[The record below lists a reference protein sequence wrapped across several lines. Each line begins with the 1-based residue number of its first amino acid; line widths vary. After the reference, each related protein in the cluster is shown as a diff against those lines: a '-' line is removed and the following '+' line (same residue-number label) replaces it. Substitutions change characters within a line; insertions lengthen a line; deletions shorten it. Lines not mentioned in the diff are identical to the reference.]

1 MTQPLDVSIVGWVAI
16 VITLI
21 GAYFNARKDARCWKI
36 WIFSSILWI
45 YFNLR
50 LWLPQPVLINLVFSV
65 INIYGLR
72 NWGKDK
78 K

>member
-16 VITLI
+16 VITLT

-50 LWLPQPVLINLVFSV
+50 LWLPQPILINLVFSV